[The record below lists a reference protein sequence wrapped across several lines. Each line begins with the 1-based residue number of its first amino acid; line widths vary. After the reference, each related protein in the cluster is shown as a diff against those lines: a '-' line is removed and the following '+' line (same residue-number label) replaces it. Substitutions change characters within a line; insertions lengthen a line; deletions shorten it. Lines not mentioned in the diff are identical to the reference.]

1 MNIEKVHKLV
11 EILDKKIDV
20 YKKACDFILKSDT
33 KHSEEL
39 FLLLL
44 SISDSL
50 GTLSISR
57 MIYETT
63 INVLYIAATNF
74 DAWMI

>member
-1 MNIEKVHKLV
+1 MDIEKVHKLA

-33 KHSEEL
+33 KYSKEL

-44 SISDSL
+44 SISYLL
-50 GTLSISR
+50 GRL
-57 MIYETT
+57 
-63 INVLYIAATNF
+63 F
-74 DAWMI
+74 

>member
-1 MNIEKVHKLV
+1 MDIEKVHKLA
-11 EILDKKIDV
+11 EILDKRIDV

-33 KHSEEL
+33 KHSKEL

-50 GTLSISR
+50 GTL
-57 MIYETT
+57 
-63 INVLYIAATNF
+63 F
-74 DAWMI
+74 